1 MDAAGKE
8 RPSPAAHG
16 CFAVQAEMKFS
27 TNIPGDLRLMVMSP
41 AVQSVHSW
49 ARRVSNASRAAFC
62 ARACTAWLLS
72 VAAPLHAQLPA
83 ARISHFFPPGGKA
96 GTSFDVTVAGSH
108 LDEPSRIHF
117 SHAGINA
124 APKAEANKFAVT
136 IASNVPPGVYEARFA
151 GRFGLSN
158 PRAFVVGLLPET
170 TAPTTNT
177 SAASAA
183 EIKPETTVNGRAA
196 ANAAAWFRFTAKK
209 SQRLFIEC
217 LAESLDS
224 RMDAMLVLN
233 DTAGRELERART
245 GGLIDFTAP
254 ADGSYLLKV
263 SDFLYRG
270 GDEYFYRLSLSAA
283 PRIDFAF
290 PPAGM
295 PGTKT
300 NITLYGRNLPGGKP
314 AKGLAIDNKPLEQLS
329 VEVSFPA
336 DERARRLD
344 TGLRM
349 RPADAALEGF
359 DYRLK
364 SPKGRSNPVLLGFAT
379 APVVLE
385 QEPNNQPAQSQK
397 ISPPCEIA
405 GQFNPGGEQ
414 DWFTFE
420 AKKGDVLWLEVF
432 SHRLGLNTDPFVL
445 VQRMSKNDKGEEQS
459 SDVLELNDNDTNLGD
474 REFNTATRDPAGR
487 FEAKEDGTYRLMV
500 RDLFQRAERSPRFVY
515 RLSVRKETPDF
526 RLAAMTVVPKYKAD
540 AKNIDI
546 GVPMLRRGETI
557 SVRVMAF
564 RRDGFNGDIQLSI
577 ENPPP
582 GLIFEGD
589 KIEAGK
595 NFTFVLLTATEDA
608 PAFAGPVRLVG
619 KAKVGDKELVREARG
634 GTMVFAVGNTDSER
648 PESRV
653 AREFVLAITDKESA
667 PVSIAAAEKKIWE
680 APANGK
686 LQIPLTIKRRAEFN
700 ANLKLKPLG
709 PGAAEALKEFDADG
723 KATNT
728 TLTLDLAA
736 LKLAA
741 GEYVFTAQ
749 SQTTGKYRNN
759 PEAAALA
766 EAAAKEADKFAGE
779 LAAEAKKTAKDLE
792 DAMKSAQE
800 AEAESKTAAEK
811 LASAKVALEKSPED
825 EKLQAELAA
834 AEKAATE
841 VAGKSKDAADAKATA
856 EKNKTTAEARS
867 KEAQAKKD
875 STAAR
880 AKEATEKAKPRDTT
894 ILVQSA
900 PIKVRVTPA
909 EQTKAEPAKTE
920 QARSK

>member
-1 MDAAGKE
+1 MTVMTVSPFSLVRGLGKIDTNNSGDL
-8 RPSPAAHG
+8 RLNVMSPAAHRLQI
-16 CFAVQAEMKFS
+16 ASS
-27 TNIPGDLRLMVMSP
+27 T
-41 AVQSVHSW
+41 A
-49 ARRVSNASRAAFC
+49 
-62 ARACTAWLLS
+62 LS
-72 VAAPLHAQLPA
+72 GRGFGFLGLFVCGSLWAQLPA
-83 ARISHFFPPGGKA
+83 ARVSHLFPPGGRS
-96 GTSFDVTVAGSH
+96 GTSFEVVASGSH
-108 LDEPSRIHF
+108 LDEPARIHF
-117 SHAGINA
+117 SRSSLGAE
-124 APKAEANKFAVT
+124 PKGEGGKFTVT
-136 IASNVPPGVYEARFA
+136 IASNTPPGVYEARFV
-151 GRFGLSN
+151 GRFGVSN
-158 PRAFVVGLLPET
+158 PRPFVVGPLPET

-177 SAASAA
+177 STASAA
-183 EIKPETTVNGRAA
+183 ELKPETTVNGRVS
-196 ANAAAWFRFTAKK
+196 ANTVSWFRFTAKK

-224 RMDAMLVLN
+224 RMDAMLALT

-245 GGLIDFTAP
+245 SGLIDFTAP

-270 GDEYFYRLSLSAA
+270 GDDYFYRLTLSPA
-283 PRIDFAF
+283 PRLDFAF
-290 PPAGM
+290 PPAGQ

-314 AKGLAIDNKPLEQLS
+314 AKGLAIDGKPLEQLS

-359 DYRLK
+359 EYRLK
-364 SPKGRSNPVLLGFAT
+364 SPKGVSNPLLLGLAT
-379 APVVLE
+379 APVLLE
-385 QEPNNQPAQSQK
+385 QEPNSRPEQAQK
-397 ISPPCEIA
+397 LSPPCEVA
-405 GQFNPGGEQ
+405 GQFHPGGEQ

-420 AKKGDVLWLEVF
+420 AKKGDTYWIEVV

-445 VQRMSKNDKGEEQS
+445 VQRVTKNEKGEEQS
-459 SDVLELNDNDTNLGD
+459 SDVQELNDIDTNLGD

-487 FEAKEDGTYRLMV
+487 FEAKEDGTHRVMV

-515 RLSVRKETPDF
+515 RLSVRQESPDF
-526 RLAAMTVVPKYKAD
+526 RLAALSVVPRLKAD

-546 GVPMLRRGETI
+546 GVPLLRRGETI
-557 SVRVMAF
+557 SVRVMVF

-582 GLIFEGD
+582 GLVFEGD

-595 NFTFVLLTATEDA
+595 NFTFILLTAAEDA
-608 PAFAGPVRLVG
+608 PAFAGPIRLVG
-619 KAKVGDKELVREARG
+619 RAKVGDKELVRQAHG

-653 AREFVLAITDKESA
+653 AREFALAISDKESA
-667 PVSIAAAEKKIWE
+667 PLSMATSERKTWE

-686 LQIPLTIKRRAEFN
+686 LEIPLAITRRGEFN

-709 PGAAEALKEFDADG
+709 PGTAEALKEFDADG
-723 KATNT
+723 KATNA
-728 TLTLDLAA
+728 TLTLDFAA

-741 GEYVFTAQ
+741 GEYVFAVQ

-759 PEAAALA
+759 PEAAAFA
-766 EAAAKEADKFAGE
+766 EAAAKEADKAAGE
-779 LAAEAKKTAKDLE
+779 LAAELKKAAKDLE
-792 DAMKSAQE
+792 EAAKTAQE
-800 AEAESKTAAEK
+800 AEAGSKNTTEK
-811 LASAKVALEKSPED
+811 LAAAKVALEKSPED
-825 EKLQAELAA
+825 EKLKAELAA

-841 VAGKSKDAADAKATA
+841 ATKQAGASVDAKSAA
-856 EKNKTTAEARS
+856 EKNKTAAEAKA
-867 KEAQAKKD
+867 KEAQAKKE

-880 AKEATEKAKPRDTT
+880 AKEATEKAKPKDTT
-894 ILVQSA
+894 ILVYSA

-909 EQTKAEPAKTE
+909 KQAKTEPGKTE
-920 QARSK
+920 QAKSK